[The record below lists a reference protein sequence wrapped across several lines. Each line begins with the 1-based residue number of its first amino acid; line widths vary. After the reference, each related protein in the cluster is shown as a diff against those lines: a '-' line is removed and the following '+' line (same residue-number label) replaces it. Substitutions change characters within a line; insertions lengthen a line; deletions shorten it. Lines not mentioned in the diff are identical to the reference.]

1 MFIVTKKQG
10 ESDDSLLARFR
21 KKTVMS
27 GLLLELRDR
36 ERFKKPSERKKE
48 KRYKIEFNRMLEK
61 KRNYWKMKTISNF
74 LSEVKL
80 ELEKVT
86 WPKRDVVINY
96 LSLVIIISI
105 IVAAFVGSVDFS
117 LTKLLEY
124 FLQK

>member
-1 MFIVTKKQG
+1 MNFV
-10 ESDDSLLARFR
+10 
-21 KKTVMS
+21 
-27 GLLLELRDR
+27 
-36 ERFKKPSERKKE
+36 
-48 KRYKIEFNRMLEK
+48 
-61 KRNYWKMKTISNF
+61 NF

-124 FLQK
+124 LLQK

>member
-1 MFIVTKKQG
+1 
-10 ESDDSLLARFR
+10 
-21 KKTVMS
+21 
-27 GLLLELRDR
+27 
-36 ERFKKPSERKKE
+36 
-48 KRYKIEFNRMLEK
+48 
-61 KRNYWKMKTISNF
+61 MKTIPNF

-117 LTKLLEY
+117 LTKSLEY

>member
-61 KRNYWKMKTISNF
+61 KRNYWKMKTIPNF

-86 WPKRDVVINY
+86 WPKRDVVVNY

>member
-1 MFIVTKKQG
+1 MKSVT
-10 ESDDSLLARFR
+10 
-21 KKTVMS
+21 
-27 GLLLELRDR
+27 
-36 ERFKKPSERKKE
+36 
-48 KRYKIEFNRMLEK
+48 
-61 KRNYWKMKTISNF
+61 NF

-117 LTKLLEY
+117 LTKSLEY